1 MDPSTPP
8 DESLAALL
16 RSWLRPD
23 EVPVAPEK
31 TASSSRLPLAAS
43 YGEAGGPAAGTFP
56 YTRGISPRMYLDEA
70 WVMGMYS
77 GYASPK
83 ETNARFRSLL
93 EAGQTGLS
101 IALDLPTQIGIDSDD
116 PMAAGEVGKVGVPIN
131 SVEDILALL
140 DGLPLQQVR
149 QMRSTANAIG
159 PIFAAFVIVALE
171 ELGIQPTTF
180 RLFLQND
187 PLKEFSSRGT
197 WIFPPAASTR
207 FAVDA
212 VEYFARHFPSWQPIQ
227 FCGYHVRDV
236 GGTAV
241 QEVAVATANGIAY
254 LDEAQRRGVS
264 IASIADSLFLF
275 LASSVDIFEEAAKF
289 RAARSLWARLLHER
303 YGVPK
308 EQAAI
313 KIFSYTLG
321 GALTAREPQNNI
333 VRVAYEALA
342 AVLGGV
348 QTLATSS
355 WDEAHSLPSEEAA
368 HLALRTQQILA
379 NESGVTKVVD
389 PLGGSHYVEALT
401 RRLENEIVRHT
412 IGLLEQGGAIA
423 IIESGSLT
431 RELTDSAFRE
441 HQEVAR
447 GERKV
452 VGVNFKPSN
461 QPIPATPPFVVPPAT
476 AEEAIRT
483 LDEVRRR
490 RDAVRWQA
498 ALAALRADAEAGR
511 NTMPA
516 LIEAARARASIGEIT
531 AALASVFGRNTSTVE
546 YGVPIEPAPAQ

>member
-1 MDPSTPP
+1 MNVSTS
-8 DESLAALL
+8 DNSDLAALL

-23 EVPVAPEK
+23 EAPAVTEK
-31 TASSSRLPLAAS
+31 HTSSSHLPLPAS
-43 YGEAGGPAAGTFP
+43 YVGPDGERPGGFP
-56 YTRGISPRMYLDEA
+56 YKRGISARMYHDEL

-83 ETNARFRSLL
+83 ETNARFRALL

-116 PMAAGEVGKVGVPIN
+116 PLAEGEVGKVGVPIN

-149 QMRSTANAIG
+149 QIRSTCNAIG

-197 WIFPPAASTR
+197 WIFPPEPSAR
-207 FAVDA
+207 FAVD
-212 VEYFARHFPSWQPIQ
+212 VIEYFAKHYPSWQPIQ
-227 FCGYHVRDV
+227 FCGYHIRDV
-236 GGTAV
+236 GGTAI

-254 LDEAQRRGVS
+254 LDEAQRRGVE
-264 IASIADSLFLF
+264 IAAIADSLFLF
-275 LASSVDIFEEAAKF
+275 LSSSVDIFEEAAKF
-289 RAARSLWARLLHER
+289 RAARSLWARLLNER
-303 YGVPK
+303 YAVPK
-308 EQAAI
+308 DKAAI

-333 VRVAYEALA
+333 VRVAFEALGA
-342 AVLGGV
+342 ILGGV

-379 NESGVTKVVD
+379 VESGVTKVAD
-389 PLGGSHYVEALT
+389 PLGGSFYVEALT
-401 RRLENEIVRHT
+401 RRLDNEITRYTVELIDR
-412 IGLLEQGGAIA
+412 GGAIGV
-423 IIESGSLT
+423 IESGFLT
-431 RELTDSAFRE
+431 RELADSAFRE

-447 GERKV
+447 GERQV

-461 QPIPATPPFVVPPAT
+461 QPIPATMPFVTPAGT
-476 AEEAIRT
+476 TEIAVGG
-483 LDEVRRR
+483 LSHVRKNRN
-490 RDAVRWQA
+490 AVRCRA
-498 ALAALRADAEAGR
+498 ALESLRVDAREER

-516 LIEAARARASIGEIT
+516 LIEAARARATIGEIT
-531 AALASVFGRNTSTVE
+531 AALASVFGRNTSSIE
-546 YGVPIEPAPAQ
+546 YGVPVEHQA